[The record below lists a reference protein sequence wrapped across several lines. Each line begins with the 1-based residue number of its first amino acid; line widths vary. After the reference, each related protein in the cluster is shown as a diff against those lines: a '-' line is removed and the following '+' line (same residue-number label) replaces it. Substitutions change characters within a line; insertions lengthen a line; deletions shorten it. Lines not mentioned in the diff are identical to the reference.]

1 MRQNF
6 QQNPP
11 PDQNVEN
18 AEETPEGRT
27 DTAPSLF
34 TQPETSLYFAEAI
47 CAKECYD
54 TAYNQAMQEEQ
65 EEMAR
70 LVASRGRKREL
81 PAPSGSN
88 KEPEA
93 PRKTITD
100 NQATSPTSST
110 SQSTTSASN
119 TPSQPSPGTDL
130 KHFIT
135 ALAQA
140 GLHRNPF
147 MHAIAALVFYWCHG
161 YYLYHKYGPCDKGKR
176 GKHQAS
182 QATIDTWK
190 DLELTVPQDV
200 YAKLLSLQGR
210 SLL

>member
-1 MRQNF
+1 VVLAGNEFGFKYSMRQNF

-11 PDQNVEN
+11 PDQNMEN

-70 LVASRGRKREL
+70 LVASTGRKREL

-140 GLHRNPF
+140 GLHSNLF
-147 MHAIAALVFYWCHG
+147 MHAAPATVFY
-161 YYLYHKYGPCDKGKR
+161 
-176 GKHQAS
+176 
-182 QATIDTWK
+182 
-190 DLELTVPQDV
+190 
-200 YAKLLSLQGR
+200 
-210 SLL
+210 

>member
-1 MRQNF
+1 
-6 QQNPP
+6 
-11 PDQNVEN
+11 
-18 AEETPEGRT
+18 
-27 DTAPSLF
+27 
-34 TQPETSLYFAEAI
+34 
-47 CAKECYD
+47 
-54 TAYNQAMQEEQ
+54 
-65 EEMAR
+65 MAR
-70 LVASRGRKREL
+70 LLASRGRKRQL
-81 PAPSGSN
+81 PASSGSDE
-88 KEPEA
+88 EPEV
-93 PRKTITD
+93 PKKTITD
-100 NQATSPTSST
+100 NVATPTPSST
-110 SQSTTSASN
+110 SQSTPPASKP
-119 TPSQPSPGTDL
+119 PSQPSPGTGL